1 MRQLWTMTVSDLRQ
15 RLRDR
20 SVLLYGLVVP
30 LALMFVFDLTLGD
43 QEVELEPLTVAV
55 AAPEGDVLAD
65 AVVTVLG
72 DLDDLDVTVEEVSP
86 DAASARVADGEA
98 GLAVIVPAGFT
109 DAVTAGEGP
118 VVEVVEGDGTG
129 LEGDVV
135 LSVLDA
141 VLDQLAAGAL
151 TAAAGAEAGLPTEVV
166 ASLGQAALAAAPV
179 VTLEEGEA
187 ANEQLSA
194 SGALVAGQ
202 AGLFLLFTVGFG
214 VLGLVAERETGT
226 MPRLR
231 SMPMRPGLIVAAKA
245 LVSYLLGVGAT
256 AVLLTAGSVLF
267 DVSFGSPVAVAAL
280 VLAAVAAA
288 TSLMFVI
295 ARVARTA
302 EQANA
307 VQSIFALVLG
317 LTGGAFFPL
326 SATGLA
332 GQLLDVNPVAALT
345 RGLGITSG
353 GGGLADLGVPVL
365 TMLGFAVVCV
375 VLARLVPDRGEAR

>member
-231 SMPMRPGLIVAAKA
+231 SMPMRPGRIVAAKA

>member
-30 LALMFVFDLTLGD
+30 LALMVVFDLTLGD

-72 DLDDLDVTVEEVSP
+72 DLGDLDVTVEEVSA

-151 TAAAGAEAGLPTEVV
+151 TAAAGAEAGLPAEVV
-166 ASLGQAALAAAPV
+166 ASLGQAALASAPV
-179 VTLEEGEA
+179 LTLEEGEA